1 MPWSYLV
8 YNYMIYGKEITK
20 GNKAKVSTMLA
31 IVTLLQK
38 AMTSNFRKKKNL
50 MLLITN
56 LSSTVIVNTTS

>member
-1 MPWSYLV
+1 
-8 YNYMIYGKEITK
+8 MIYGKEITK